1 MKRLMELIDIS
12 ELKNTDIIIRHK
24 IPFFITIVNIF
35 MLFMFVFIICFLT
48 IKKIEK
54 NINLIGVATKNND
67 EAIIK
72 FTLSQTDF
80 KKISKDSKIVIIHE
94 FGNIEVSIEK
104 SYLEL
109 TEKDGI
115 ITNIGI
121 IETKPIKNE
130 NILNNELVRGKI
142 VVKRNS
148 IIKEIF
154 NFLERKEEK

>member
-1 MKRLMELIDIS
+1 
-12 ELKNTDIIIRHK
+12 
-24 IPFFITIVNIF
+24 
-35 MLFMFVFIICFLT
+35 MFVFIICFLT

>member
-1 MKRLMELIDIS
+1 MELIDIS

>member
-1 MKRLMELIDIS
+1 MELIDIS

-104 SYLEL
+104 S
-109 TEKDGI
+109 I
-115 ITNIGI
+115 
-121 IETKPIKNE
+121 
-130 NILNNELVRGKI
+130 
-142 VVKRNS
+142 
-148 IIKEIF
+148 
-154 NFLERKEEK
+154 

>member
-1 MKRLMELIDIS
+1 MELIDIS

-104 SYLEL
+104 LYLEL